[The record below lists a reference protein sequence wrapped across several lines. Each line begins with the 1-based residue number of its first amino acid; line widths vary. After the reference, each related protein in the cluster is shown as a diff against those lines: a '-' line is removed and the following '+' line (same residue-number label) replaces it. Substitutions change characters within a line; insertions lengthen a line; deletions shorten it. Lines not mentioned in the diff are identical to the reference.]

1 MGRGGF
7 EPPKQFAAD
16 LQSVP
21 FGHSGIHPYVKN
33 IKLLGILLAVL
44 VIFLGV
50 RPLFTQ
56 TITNDSIASAIILV
70 LIGIAYIVIV
80 AKPQWAKA
88 VFFFE
93 GIIIGISGYT
103 LLATPYNYL
112 LGIIGLAI
120 VVIAVLAYLQKL
132 PMSIL
137 KYFYR

>member
-1 MGRGGF
+1 MI
-7 EPPKQFAAD
+7 K
-16 LQSVP
+16 
-21 FGHSGIHPYVKN
+21 VKN

-120 VVIAVLAYLQKL
+120 VVIAVLAYLQKSYL
-132 PMSIL
+132 IRSIPFL
-137 KYFYR
+137 VASKDTFRLSASPQADIAQ

>member
-1 MGRGGF
+1 MI
-7 EPPKQFAAD
+7 K
-16 LQSVP
+16 
-21 FGHSGIHPYVKN
+21 VKN

-56 TITNDSIASAIILV
+56 TITNDSAIILV

-93 GIIIGISGYT
+93 GIIIGINGYT

>member
-1 MGRGGF
+1 MI
-7 EPPKQFAAD
+7 K
-16 LQSVP
+16 
-21 FGHSGIHPYVKN
+21 VKN

-93 GIIIGISGYT
+93 GIIIGISD
-103 LLATPYNYL
+103 
-112 LGIIGLAI
+112 IQI
-120 VVIAVLAYLQKL
+120 
-132 PMSIL
+132 
-137 KYFYR
+137 

>member
-1 MGRGGF
+1 MI
-7 EPPKQFAAD
+7 K
-16 LQSVP
+16 
-21 FGHSGIHPYVKN
+21 VKN

-70 LIGIAYIVIV
+70 LIGIAHTDTTDYIVIV

>member
-1 MGRGGF
+1 MI
-7 EPPKQFAAD
+7 K
-16 LQSVP
+16 
-21 FGHSGIHPYVKN
+21 VKN

-88 VFFFE
+88 EPPLPHPHVR
-93 GIIIGISGYT
+93 S
-103 LLATPYNYL
+103 P
-112 LGIIGLAI
+112 
-120 VVIAVLAYLQKL
+120 IASRTFASCFL
-132 PMSIL
+132 
-137 KYFYR
+137 F